1 MKVRC
6 VIYDCDGVL
15 FDSLEANGRLY
26 NDLCMS
32 VGRPPL
38 NREELM
44 YVHCHTVFES
54 IHLMFKDDNGL
65 ERKALELLK
74 QVDFKQYIAFLKMEP
89 HLIETLT
96 TLKEKGIL
104 RVINTNRTTTMPFIM
119 ERFNLG
125 PYFDMVVTALDVKN
139 HKPHRESVDKIV
151 DTLTLER
158 NEVVF
163 VGDSEVDRQ
172 TAESAGVRFIAYKN
186 REILSDAYID
196 DHLDLLHLLPDG
208 SGLQTHSS
216 Q

>member
-15 FDSLEANGRLY
+15 FDSLEANRKLY
-26 NDLCMS
+26 SDLSVS

-38 NREELM
+38 TREELT

-54 IHLMFKDDNGL
+54 IHLMFKDDNSL

-74 QVDFKQYIAFLKMEP
+74 QIDFRQYIVFLKMEP

-96 TLKEKGIL
+96 MLKEKGIL
-104 RVINTNRTTTMPFIM
+104 RVINTNRTTTMPHIM
-119 ERFNLG
+119 ERFGLR

-151 DTLTLER
+151 DTLKLER

-163 VGDSEVDRQ
+163 VGDSEVDKE
-172 TAESAGVRFIAYKN
+172 TAESAGVRFGAYKN
-186 REILSDAYID
+186 RELGNNTFID
-196 DHLDLLHLLPDG
+196 DHRDLLRLVLNNHAID
-208 SGLQTHSS
+208 
-216 Q
+216 